1 MIGTVQEGNSF
12 VKRVCQEPLHEVGA
26 IFFGRIQATRLFVR
40 MKISLLAHSNHYVP
54 VERINN
60 DSFAITERLR
70 CQLTVMWPS
79 SGVLIFRSF
88 SQKGRPLVSTE
99 QYGRCCFRQTAGRTL
114 PKIFAHA
121 LSSHYI
127 SRGRRQL
134 NASARELLQQS
145 TKGAICKQS
154 KYCNNTSIV
163 DIGGRQ
169 HSIRFDSL
177 FVDGS
182 ATSWRLLCFSKD
194 DRPEEQEGNVRG

>member
-1 MIGTVQEGNSF
+1 MGDVAFDRQLDGH
-12 VKRVCQEPLHEVGA
+12 CQRFSH
-26 IFFGRIQATRLFVR
+26 T
-40 MKISLLAHSNHYVP
+40 HY
-54 VERINN
+54 RH
-60 DSFAITERLR
+60 IT
-70 CQLTVMWPS
+70 
-79 SGVLIFRSF
+79 F
-88 SQKGRPLVSTE
+88 
-99 QYGRCCFRQTAGRTL
+99 
-114 PKIFAHA
+114 H
-121 LSSHYI
+121 